1 MLAQNTGKII
11 IVMAYIIYKT
21 PIELI
26 FTWLVLYYCYLCNV
40 GVLFDMHSYY
50 QRRCVH
56 YPEVEKR
63 RKLAH
68 VCKKLA

>member
-1 MLAQNTGKII
+1 
-11 IVMAYIIYKT
+11 MAYIIYKT
-21 PIELI
+21 PIVFV
-26 FTWLVLYYCYLCNV
+26 FTLLVLYYCYLCNV
-40 GVLFDMHSYY
+40 GIIIDIRSYS